1 MGTPKEVYNTLEEKL
16 KRTVF
21 LDNLSPHVTAA
32 VLKSALGQF
41 VNVIE
46 VQFIPN
52 YMGPSNIPR
61 CALVELETVKQA
73 QSIVEEM
80 TNYPFMMSGM
90 PRPVRA
96 CVTQKE
102 MFDRPKKSGLDI
114 RCRWADPMD
123 PNFEVATKE
132 KDLIKKHQAEASLLK
147 KVKLCIPMHSR
158 FLTMKNHVFLLQLEL
173 EEEEKLMKHQYEVLQ
188 ANYKKF
194 EMIDSVVADKTLT
207 CLASRY
213 GMRMKDD

>member
-1 MGTPKEVYNTLEEKL
+1 MGTPKEEYNALEEKL

-21 LDNLSPHVTAA
+21 LDNLSPQVTAA

-52 YMGPSNIPR
+52 YLGPSNIPR

-73 QSIVEEM
+73 RSIVEEM

-96 CVTQKE
+96 RITHKD
-102 MFDRPKKSGLDI
+102 MFDRPKKSGLDV
-114 RCRWADPMD
+114 RCRWADPKD
-123 PNFEVATKE
+123 PYFEVATKE
-132 KDLIKKHQAEASLLK
+132 KDLIKKHEVEAYLLLK
-147 KVKLCIPMHSR
+147 
-158 FLTMKNHVFLLQLEL
+158 LEL
-173 EEEEKLMKHQYEVLQ
+173 EEEEKLLKHQYEVLQ

-194 EMIDSVVADKTLT
+194 EMIDSVVVDKTLT